1 MLFKN
6 RPSLT
11 VRSDLVSNEPFC
23 RESVERVIHSEGAAV
38 IDYFTDDDG
47 SDETD
52 CIGFADS
59 WVEARELVRRYFERA
74 YMQGD
79 CWHLAIAMNAM
90 LGLPLGGVGRMDG
103 DDWIIDHVFAYLPDG
118 NYLDIRGVHTAFDGL
133 ISYRPE
139 KGRVGYSDRPVTVDD
154 IVRELDGFARDEG
167 HEPFSWLDPQQYEF
181 ASLSRQLVTVLEFDR
196 FIPAPT
202 LSIR

>member
-1 MLFKN
+1 MFFKD
-6 RPSLT
+6 RPSLI
-11 VRSDLVSNEPFC
+11 VRSDPVSDAPFC
-23 RESVERVIHSEGAAV
+23 RESVERAIHSQGAAA

-47 SDETD
+47 QDVTD
-52 CIGFADS
+52 CIGFANS
-59 WVEARELVRRYFERA
+59 WVEARELVRRYFERTF
-74 YMQGD
+74 MHGD
-79 CWHLAIAMNAM
+79 CWHLAIAMDAM

-118 NYLDIRGVHTAFDGL
+118 KFLDIRGVHTNFEGL

-139 KGRVGYSDRPVTVDD
+139 QGRGGYSDRPVTVND

-167 HEPFSWLDPQQYEF
+167 HEPFAWLDPQQYEF
-181 ASLSRQLVTVLEFDR
+181 ASLSRQLVTALELDR

>member
-1 MLFKN
+1 MHFKD
-6 RPSLT
+6 RPSLI
-11 VRSDLVSNEPFC
+11 VRSDLLTDEPFC
-23 RESVERVIHSEGAAV
+23 RKAVERAIHSEGSAA
-38 IDYFTDDDG
+38 IDYLTDVEG

-79 CWHLAIAMNAM
+79 CWHLAIAMDAM
-90 LGLPLGGVGRMDG
+90 LGLPLGGVGTMDG
-103 DDWIIDHVFAYLPDG
+103 DVWIIDHVFAYLPDG
-118 NYLDIRGVHTAFDGL
+118 NYVDIRGVHTSFDAL
-133 ISYRPE
+133 ISYRPKE
-139 KGRVGYSDRPVTVDD
+139 GRVGYSDRPVTVDD

-167 HEPFSWLDPQQYEF
+167 YEPFAWLDPQQYEF
-181 ASLSRQLVTVLEFDR
+181 SSLSRQLVTALEFDR